1 MNDPVINGNIL
12 TVFAKDMMNIC
23 SFVLQNAIEVYSVMP
38 ADEGFQMST
47 PITKD
52 LEANIPGILHGA
64 RARLKAAEKP
74 KPKPPTGGGNPD
86 GTPPNGG
93 TPGTP
98 TLSLPDTWV
107 LPSAVAA

>member
-1 MNDPVINGNIL
+1 MSLPTLKVNTLIVTTKTL
-12 TVFAKDMMNIC
+12 AESLAFASVNSLKQFSVVVDDD
-23 SFVLQNAIEVYSVMP
+23 FVTL
-38 ADEGFQMST
+38 ST
-47 PITKD
+47 PVTSS
-52 LEANIPGILHGA
+52 LEANIPGMLHGA
-64 RARLKAAEKP
+64 RARASAEE

>member
-1 MNDPVINGNIL
+1 MNLPTIKVNTL
-12 TVFAKDMMNIC
+12 MVTTKTLVECLAFASTNSLKQ
-23 SFVLQNAIEVYSVMP
+23 FSVVV
-38 ADEGFQMST
+38 DDDLVTLST
-47 PITKD
+47 PITSS

-64 RARLKAAEKP
+64 RARKAAEDKP

-98 TLSLPDTWV
+98 TLNDPSLAE
-107 LPSAVAA
+107 LPQAVAA